1 MQMFYTPFSSNA
13 QSHHKQRIIPSPI
26 PIPPESLK
34 IGEDDAGNSGIL
46 FVYRGLWL
54 LEGSF
59 GISGF
64 SRIFSDFYP
73 KCFTHVL
80 QFDGVLHST
89 NEKVRQKGLKTV
101 EKLIINN

>member
-1 MQMFYTPFSSNA
+1 MQMFYTTLASNA
-13 QSHHKQRIIPSPI
+13 PNPHKQRETPSPI
-26 PIPPESLK
+26 PTPPESLRLE
-34 IGEDDAGNSGIL
+34 EDDAGNSGIL
-46 FVYRGLWL
+46 FVYRGFGL

-80 QFDGVLHST
+80 QFYYVLHST
-89 NEKVRQKGLKTV
+89 NEKVMLKGLKTV
-101 EKLIINN
+101 EKRIINN